1 MVPVRGYTTL
11 AAGRGFGLLPPLPR
25 WLLVVP
31 FLPVNQ
37 CGTWYTIFYRLPLYL
52 WTNAAHGMLLWFDH
66 RFLPVNQCGT
76 WYAFLRVSSTCGPG
90 WHMVRCFFAQV
101 LRCRHHREATPT
113 LFCVAAP
120 HNHNY
125 SSKVSSETFSRSFI
139 ESVSLNL
146 SLEVSWNF
154 ELKFHA
160 KFGILKCHWEQWE
173 W

>member
-1 MVPVRGYTTL
+1 MVPMRGYTTL

-25 WLLVVP
+25 WLIVVP

-37 CGTWYTIFYRLPLYL
+37 CGTWYTIFLSL
-52 WTNAAHGMLLWFDH
+52 TA
-66 RFLPVNQCGT
+66 LPVNQCGT
-76 WYAFLRVSSTCGPG
+76 WYVIVDCSSFSTCEPMR
-90 WHMVRCFFAQV
+90 HMVCLSSCRRPVAQGGTWYAVFAQV

-120 HNHNY
+120 HNY

-173 W
+173 R